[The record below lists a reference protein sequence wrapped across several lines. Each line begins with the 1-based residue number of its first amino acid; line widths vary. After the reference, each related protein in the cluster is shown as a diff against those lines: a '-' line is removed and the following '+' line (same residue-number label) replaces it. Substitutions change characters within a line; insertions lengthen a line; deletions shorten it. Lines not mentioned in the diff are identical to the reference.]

1 MWLDSVLAERRDSPA
16 PLIEVLAP
24 TGEPAEVWTDRQ
36 VFSAALALA
45 ERLRSNG
52 SSAPR
57 VGLVA
62 NNTPGWIVA
71 DLACLIAGAVEVP
84 VPLAFSAEQA
94 AALLREVDLCLVD
107 DAGRG
112 RLGAWGAG
120 NVLPPGTPVQAVDVA
135 ALAEVGAGLRPAPS
149 PPHDRVC
156 KVIHTS
162 GTTSAPKGVRIRVD
176 GLGALLLSL
185 RDHIP
190 AGASRRYL
198 SLVPLSL
205 LIEQVTACYLT
216 LLTGG
221 TIVLLPT
228 GATLLG
234 TSPDALVAMLR
245 LMHAARPTAMQGP
258 PALYEAFAAI
268 AAAHPDD
275 DPPTL
280 AYRLFGRTE
289 PAFLA
294 CGGAPV
300 ASEVL
305 ALLWARGI
313 PVYEGY
319 GLSENS
325 SVVSWN
331 TPADWRLGSV
341 GRPLAH
347 VETRLAADG
356 ELLVRSDSLFAGY
369 TVDDPSSCH
378 VDEDGWLHTG
388 DLAEFDDDGFL
399 YIKGRKKNIIITAT
413 GRNVA
418 PDWVASRYQALPEVA
433 SAVVFG
439 DRLDTLVGFFVVA
452 PGYRHEQARQAIEEF
467 GAAQLS
473 EVERV
478 GRIHLRSV
486 DDPEIVGLFTVTGRP
501 VRQKIWDL
509 VSAEL
514 ITSSG
519 KDHP

>member
-1 MWLDSVLAERRDSPA
+1 MWLDGVLAERRDSDH
-16 PLIEVLAP
+16 PLIEVLSP
-24 TGEPAEVWTDRQ
+24 SGEPAEVWTDSQ

-45 ERLRSNG
+45 QRLRRNG
-52 SSAPR
+52 SKT
-57 VGLVA
+57 VGLLA
-62 NNTPGWIVA
+62 NNTPAWVVA

-84 VPLAFSAEQA
+84 VPLAFSADQA
-94 AALLREVDLCLVD
+94 TSLLRQADICLTDAPGRDRLAAL
-107 DAGRG
+107 GRDS
-112 RLGAWGAG
+112 
-120 NVLPPGTPVQAVDVA
+120 VLPHGTPVREIDVA
-135 ALAEVGAGLRPAPS
+135 ELAREGAHLRPEPS
-149 PPHDRVC
+149 PAHDWIC

-176 GLGALLLSL
+176 GLGALLHSL

-190 AGASRRYL
+190 SGASERYL

-234 TSPDALVAMLR
+234 TSPDALGAMLA
-245 LMHAARPTAMQGP
+245 LMRAAKPTAMQGP

-268 AAAHPDD
+268 AGAHPEESGEQ
-275 DPPTL
+275 L
-280 AYRLFGRTE
+280 SQRLFGHPE

-300 ASEVL
+300 ASVVL
-305 ALLWARGI
+305 EALWARGI

-319 GLSENS
+319 GLSENG

-331 TPADWRLGSV
+331 TPDSWRLGSV
-341 GRPLAH
+341 GRPLSH
-347 VETRLAADG
+347 VEARLAEDG
-356 ELLVRSDSLFAGY
+356 ELLVRSSSLFAGY
-369 TVDDPSSCH
+369 TVDDPSSCQ
-378 VDEDGWLHTG
+378 VDEDGWLYTG
-388 DLAEFDDDGFL
+388 DLAELDADGFL
-399 YIKGRKKNIIITAT
+399 YIRGRKKNIIITAA

-433 SAVVFG
+433 AAVVFG
-439 DRLDTLVGFFVVA
+439 DGLDQLVGFFVVA
-452 PGYRHEQARQAIEEF
+452 AGHEHDAARSAIEHF
-467 GAAQLS
+467 GATQLS

-478 GRIHLRSV
+478 GRVQLRSV

-501 VRQKIWDL
+501 VRQKIW
-509 VSAEL
+509 AL

-519 KDHP
+519 KEAA